1 MSESKF
7 KRSVMRRHVST
18 SWTELVKVAESDS
31 ITWGA
36 RVYSNS
42 YRGFVLIRRSDPS
55 HKRRTEESRGGGSGA
70 AHSTFPRPRHGTS
83 GIVSV
88 NLASARLLPQTNRA
102 SVLRWIDLPAPR
114 SMSQN
119 CKASVLRSSPAPTLA
134 GRNL

>member
-55 HKRRTEESRGGGSGA
+55 HKRRTEESRGGG
-70 AHSTFPRPRHGTS
+70 
-83 GIVSV
+83 
-88 NLASARLLPQTNRA
+88 
-102 SVLRWIDLPAPR
+102 RWCSSFNI
-114 SMSQN
+114 
-119 CKASVLRSSPAPTLA
+119 SSPASRNQWNRVSQPGLGTFAATDQQSQCTPLDRPARATLDVTELQSQCTPFESSTNTC
-134 GRNL
+134 GT